1 MIHVIVDE
9 QRLAIAQA
17 QLAEECR
24 SLAATLDEIDKY
36 NAEVTESNKN
46 IKKQANEHCKLC
58 IAIQG
63 WYAEV
68 QPGLSLFEVLFTPG
82 HLDDD
87 IRSELSLKF
96 EKFSGVELNG
106 AAASDYAVSEIK
118 SNRAVGCL
126 VAPSHDGQVSV
137 GAKQLHRIG
146 KTTRVREFL
155 RDAADLGEF
164 DEAAF
169 MTHAR
174 LVFPRLVFYDDLD
187 VEIRTLPQRFTQ
199 GMRPKLT
206 KALAALNDVLPTL
219 LANGVHSSVV
229 GKVFEATTGFPI
241 SIESGR
247 TRSRQQLMRLR
258 DVTQGDQTYRCEWH
272 LKLEAQE
279 GRIHFYFGPLL
290 DGQAAGKLFIGK
302 FCKHLA
308 T

>member
-1 MIHVIVDE
+1 VSDF
-9 QRLAIAQA
+9 AI
-17 QLAEECR
+17 
-24 SLAATLDEIDKY
+24 
-36 NAEVTESNKN
+36 
-46 IKKQANEHCKLC
+46 
-58 IAIQG
+58 
-63 WYAEV
+63 
-68 QPGLSLFEVLFTPG
+68 
-82 HLDDD
+82 
-87 IRSELSLKF
+87 
-96 EKFSGVELNG
+96 
-106 AAASDYAVSEIK
+106 SEIK
-118 SNRAVGCL
+118 NSRAVGCL

-146 KTTRVREFL
+146 KISRVSDFL

-169 MTHAR
+169 MKHAR
-174 LVFPRLVFYDDLD
+174 LVFPKLVFYDQLD
-187 VEIRTLPQRFTQ
+187 IQIRTLPQRFTQ
-199 GMRPKLT
+199 GMRPTLT

-219 LANGVHSSVV
+219 LADGVHSTVV
-229 GKVFEATTGFPI
+229 GKVFETTTGFPI

-258 DVTQGDQTYRCEWH
+258 DVTQGGQTYRCEWH

-290 DGQAAGKLFIGK
+290 HGEATGKLFIGK

>member
-1 MIHVIVDE
+1 MVDQNRMVDRE
-9 QRLAIAQA
+9 LALRFCAFRLIGDIAHFKKY
-17 QLAEECR
+17 E
-24 SLAATLDEIDKY
+24 SLDEFLT
-36 NAEVTESNKN
+36 VL
-46 IKKQANEHCKLC
+46 NERLDNPKEISDEKLNELVVSFDV
-58 IAIQG
+58 AM
-63 WYAEV
+63 
-68 QPGLSLFEVLFTPG
+68 T
-82 HLDDD
+82 

-126 VAPSHDGQVSV
+126 VVPSQDGQVSV

-146 KTTRVREFL
+146 KTSRVREFL

-169 MTHAR
+169 MAHAR

-187 VEIRTLPQRFTQ
+187 VEIGTLPQRFTQ

-206 KALAALNDVLPTL
+206 RALAALNDVLPKL
-219 LANGVHSSVV
+219 LDDGVHSSVV
-229 GKVFEATTGFPI
+229 GKAFEAATGFAI

-247 TRSRQQLMRLR
+247 TRSRQKLMRLR

-290 DGQAAGKLFIGK
+290 HGEAAGKLFIGK